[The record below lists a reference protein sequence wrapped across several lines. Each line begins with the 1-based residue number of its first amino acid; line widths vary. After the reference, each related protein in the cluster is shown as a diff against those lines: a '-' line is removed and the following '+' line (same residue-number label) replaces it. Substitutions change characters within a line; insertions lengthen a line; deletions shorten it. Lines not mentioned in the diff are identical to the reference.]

1 MDHAG
6 DFSEAPK
13 TLSHHSTLLRT
24 GSVQQL
30 CWGWHKV
37 RESLCYFSYSA
48 LATASGKRWVISIS
62 SSEKVD
68 VITKELQTY
77 QLPHQDLPLPKSD
90 PGPLDPDHQRKY
102 ECRHFSN
109 AVWSG
114 AAAGRWK
121 SDLRGSQ
128 SILAG
133 VLGNAGPPVIPR
145 HTYPPL
151 YSFRSASARGFT
163 IARTTVKERTVSQ
176 MAHSWISAAG
186 VLCSLPQGQ
195 GRWDFRESK
204 LVSRKGTSQTA
215 SNVISPEMMSEMR
228 SEWAALAPLG
238 FTEESS
244 LLGSTEPGLGR
255 KGAREGQENWGLGVC
270 SGNRQSG

>member
-109 AVWSG
+109 AVWLKGYERCVIRLCQMSEWTQLMHKPWLQKSG
-114 AAAGRWK
+114 SVA
-121 SDLRGSQ
+121 L
-128 SILAG
+128 
-133 VLGNAGPPVIPR
+133 
-145 HTYPPL
+145 
-151 YSFRSASARGFT
+151 SFSMWRSA
-163 IARTTVKERTVSQ
+163 
-176 MAHSWISAAG
+176 
-186 VLCSLPQGQ
+186 LCQTLCQALQ
-195 GRWDFRESK
+195 ELWRWVFESK
-204 LVSRKGTSQTA
+204 KPTLQEELCKLANACDVR
-215 SNVISPEMMSEMR
+215 SNEKYQGKTI
-228 SEWAALAPLG
+228 
-238 FTEESS
+238 
-244 LLGSTEPGLGR
+244 
-255 KGAREGQENWGLGVC
+255 
-270 SGNRQSG
+270 